1 MSCAKN
7 EPVSLARRDVVKR
20 LKTQHG
26 LILAHDPGTGK
37 TIKSIAAAE
46 QFPNVPVLVLCPAGL
61 VSNFHKE
68 MDTYC
73 VANQS
78 RYTVMSYHAFLA
90 RDVNCQGVFLIC
102 DEAHR
107 LRSNGQISS
116 KVLTCAQK
124 AVRVLLLTA
133 TPVVN
138 TPADTINLF
147 AMAMNEAPIAPHA
160 FERLWRSKDVHKLK
174 PFISFLHQNQTD
186 YPNVRVHEVRIKM
199 PQDFYREYHRI
210 EQQQFKGRPASSII
224 DADTDVFAFLSGIR
238 RAANAASVTQNPK
251 IDWVKNKVSQGGKF
265 IIYSEWIKAGADLIR
280 RAFPH
285 AGVITGQ
292 MPNKERDAIVRAY
305 NNNTL
310 NVLFVSAAGGEG
322 LDLKGTT
329 DVILFEV
336 PFNEARE
343 RQVIGRAARYKSHT
357 GKQTVNVWKLVLEKP
372 GPGLLSSWTGRAW
385 TDGLPSADQ
394 WVLDLLN
401 KKRTLNKEFEARLRA

>member
-7 EPVSLARRDVVKR
+7 EPLSRVRRDVIAR
-20 LKTQHG
+20 LKKQHG

-37 TIKSIAAAE
+37 TISSIAAAE
-46 QFPNVPVLVLCPAGL
+46 QFPNARVLVLCPAGL

-73 VANQS
+73 VADPA
-78 RYTVMSYHAFLA
+78 RYTVMSYHTFLA
-90 RDVNCQGVFLIC
+90 RELNCKDVFLIC

-116 KVLTCAQK
+116 KVLSCARA

-138 TPADTINLF
+138 SPSDTINLF
-147 AMAMNEAPIAPHA
+147 AMAMKEDPISPRA
-160 FERLWRSKDVHKLK
+160 FDSLWRSKDVHKLK

-186 YPNVRVHEVRIKM
+186 YPNVRVHQVRLTM
-199 PQDFYREYHRI
+199 PQDFYKEYHRI

-224 DADTDVFAFLSGIR
+224 NADADVFAFLSGIR
-238 RAANAASVTQNPK
+238 RAANAASVTNNPK
-251 IDWVKNKVSQGGKF
+251 IDWVSAKIKQGGKF

-280 RAFPH
+280 RAFPK
-285 AGVITGQ
+285 AGIITGQ
-292 MPNKERDAIVRAY
+292 MPTKERDAIVRAY
-305 NNNTL
+305 NDDQL
-310 NVLFVSAAGGEG
+310 KVLFVSAAGGEG

-343 RQVIGRAARYKSHT
+343 RQVIGRAARYKSHKA
-357 GKQTVNVWKLVLEKP
+357 KQTVDVWKLVLEKP
-372 GPGLLSSWTGRAW
+372 GRGFLSSWTGRAW
-385 TDGLPSADQ
+385 TDTVPSADE
-394 WVLDLLN
+394 WVLELLN
-401 KKRTLNKEFEARLRA
+401 KKRALNKEFEDRLRA